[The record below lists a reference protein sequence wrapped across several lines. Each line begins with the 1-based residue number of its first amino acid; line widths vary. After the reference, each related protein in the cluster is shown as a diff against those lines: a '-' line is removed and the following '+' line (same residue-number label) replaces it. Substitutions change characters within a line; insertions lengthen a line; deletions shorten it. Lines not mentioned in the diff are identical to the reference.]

1 MSSENFIRSY
11 ELLQMSLLR
20 EIPEISIFAK
30 REINTMKISIFHVT
44 SLIKLV
50 ILQSHIFKTTV
61 HGKLPVND
69 KWLQDRERAIEK
81 L

>member
-1 MSSENFIRSY
+1 
-11 ELLQMSLLR
+11 
-20 EIPEISIFAK
+20 
-30 REINTMKISIFHVT
+30 MKISIFHVT